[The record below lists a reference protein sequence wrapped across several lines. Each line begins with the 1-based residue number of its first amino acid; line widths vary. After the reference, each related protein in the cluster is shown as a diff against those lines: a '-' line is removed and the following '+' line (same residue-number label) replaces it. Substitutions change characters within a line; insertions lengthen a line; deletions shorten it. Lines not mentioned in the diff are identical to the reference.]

1 MLWVVVVVGGIYS
14 PRPPN
19 NHWGRLLSMGAP
31 DSPVPHRT
39 LSGAPATSPNRLGS
53 RAFDR
58 WRLCPLVAPDCS
70 VSGAPLTCGSDS
82 MRTVPHYSSDHRAFV
97 VNRCT
102 NESLLRCH
110 TGQSGGTPDSPV
122 NRSRARLEKPESG

>member
-1 MLWVVVVVGGIYS
+1 
-14 PRPPN
+14 
-19 NHWGRLLSMGAP
+19 
-31 DSPVPHRT
+31 
-39 LSGAPATSPNRLGS
+39 LGS